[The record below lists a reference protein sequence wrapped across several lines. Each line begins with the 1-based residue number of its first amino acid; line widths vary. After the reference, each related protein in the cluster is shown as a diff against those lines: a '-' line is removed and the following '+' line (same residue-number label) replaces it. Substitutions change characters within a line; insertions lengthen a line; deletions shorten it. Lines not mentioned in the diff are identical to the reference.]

1 MPSPA
6 PSTVDIRPESTPH
19 APPPP
24 SGLSADKGLALL
36 DTVASIVTLR
46 RDETLFY
53 EGDPADR
60 YYKVVTGAIRS
71 CRLLGDGRRHIGKFF
86 FSGNL
91 ISLRADGAHPF
102 TAEAVC
108 DATVLRYNRR
118 RVDMLISN
126 SQSVG
131 KYLLARA
138 CSKVY
143 EAHGRM
149 FVLDPMTAQERIASF
164 LLRMAAHEGCETHA
178 CVALPMML
186 VDIGDHLGP
195 TSETACRSLTEFRRR
210 GFISFPNSHRIRVR
224 RRHAL
229 GKLAE
234 GR

>member
-6 PSTVDIRPESTPH
+6 PSTVDIRPESAPH
-19 APPPP
+19 ARPPP
-24 SGLSADKGLALL
+24 GGLALL

-53 EGDPADR
+53 EGDSADR

-71 CRLLGDGRRHIGKFF
+71 CRLLGDRRRHIGNFF
-86 FSGNL
+86 FSENFV
-91 ISLRADGAHPF
+91 SLRADGAYPF

-108 DATVLRYNRR
+108 DATVLRYDRR

-138 CSKVY
+138 CSELY
-143 EAHGRM
+143 DAHERMLALGR
-149 FVLDPMTAQERIASF
+149 MTAQERISSF
-164 LLRMAAHEGCETHA
+164 LLRMAAHGGYETHD
-178 CVALPMML
+178 CVALPMTL
-186 VDIGDHLGP
+186 VDIGDHLGL
-195 TSETACRSLTEFRRR
+195 TSETVCCTLTEFRRR